1 MGNFMKAAAMTALVA
16 LPMAVFAL
24 QQPARAA
31 EPRVQRSDREYVLEM
46 HRRLLDRV
54 PGPGEL
60 DAAEAGLRKV
70 PYRIVEQNRLL
81 DAPEFKQRVD
91 DAAYLAGLY
100 LQVKHRRPL
109 LHEILFGLHA
119 LEAGVARS
127 EILGS
132 LVQPDLPVRKI
143 TPTLARIYN
152 DFLLD
157 FRPRKLKRFQWE
169 AAALPGPD
177 PAALR
182 ARLLE
187 EADQLGG
194 LEPGLPDSR
203 EEESPPDDA
212 PRYNVYYGYIHAHTR
227 VSLDAL
233 LQGSPGPFEAFDYAR
248 NVGKL
253 DYLGLSDHSE
263 FISTWPWKD
272 EWSLLQ
278 RAVDASNEDG
288 AFVALRGFEYSNPLY
303 GHLNVFGTS
312 DFTSTWF
319 ALTLRRFYE
328 WLALHPEAACTF
340 NHPGAY
346 DFLHLEFMHFRFFP
360 DVRRQLTGIE
370 LLTHNDQYSKYDV
383 GYVTED
389 GLGHLDEAN
398 HAGWRVG
405 SVSAQDNHRGGWGTI
420 DNYRTA
426 VLARA
431 LTQEDILDALRHRR
445 FYSTQDKNLVMS
457 LRVDGRE
464 MGAFVGPGD
473 KNFTVTLDDADGEG
487 FSVIDLYANG
497 ALVDSRAVSGKGS
510 WEFVVAAPAARSYYY
525 VLVTQA
531 DSDQAMSAPIWVE
544 GAGGDSSSASR

>member
-100 LQVKHRRPL
+100 LQVKNRRPL

-510 WEFVVAAPAARSYYY
+510 WEFAVAAPAARSYYY